1 MLQYYL
7 KPEYKEF
14 LFKKIPESKR
24 IYSVDLIKRPVK
36 NLQEFF
42 TSTSFKRDEWP
53 YSLPE
58 LDHLVNRRIIDLIE
72 EEGYYILTY
81 KGLAILEYNF
91 EFSDQF
97 DSYLN
102 DLNSLLFEKNLKT
115 KYESLRPKDKVIL
128 FTVLGLYA
136 FSPDLSL
143 YVDESNKSEF
153 AQSADFAI
161 ELLKKHHPED
171 VIDLDKIWDS
181 KVVGEDSILSTLR
194 RLDEIPKKTG
204 NIFKVASGNKHGIYV
219 DILKEDSSINED
231 RALFLLRKIFDNKIF
246 DMGQKEKLI
255 DTLNHIEKG
264 HFSLTRSNNK
274 VNRIKIKI
282 QLRDIIL
289 EEL

>member
-24 IYSVDLIKRPVK
+24 IHSVDLIKRPVK

-53 YSLPE
+53 YLSSE
-58 LDHLVNRRIIDLIE
+58 LDHLVNIRIIDLIE

-81 KGLAILEYNF
+81 KGLAILEYNL

-128 FTVLGLYA
+128 FTVLGLYS

-153 AQSADFAI
+153 AQSADFAV

-171 VIDLDKIWDS
+171 VIDFDKIWDS

-219 DILKEDSSINED
+219 DILKEDGSINED

-246 DMGQKEKLI
+246 DMVQKEKLI

-264 HFSLTRSNNK
+264 HFSLIRSNNK
-274 VNRIKIKI
+274 INRIKIKI
-282 QLRDIIL
+282 QLRDIIFEKL
-289 EEL
+289 

>member
-1 MLQYYL
+1 LPQYYL

-14 LFKKIPESKR
+14 LITKISKSKGK
-24 IYSVDLIKRPVK
+24 YSVDLIKKPVK

-42 TSTSFKRDEWP
+42 SSTSFKRDEWS
-53 YSLPE
+53 YSLSE
-58 LDHLVNRRIIDLIE
+58 LDHLVNKGILDLIE
-72 EEGYYILTY
+72 EEGYYLLTY
-81 KGLAILEYNF
+81 KGLVILEYNL

-153 AQSADFAI
+153 AHSADFAV
-161 ELLKKHHPED
+161 ELLKKHYPKD
-171 VIDLDKIWDS
+171 VSDLDKIWDS
-181 KVVGEDSILSTLR
+181 KVVGEDSILSNLR

-204 NIFKVASGNKHGIYV
+204 NIFKVASGKTHGIYV
-219 DILKEDSSINED
+219 DILKEDGSINKD

-246 DMGQKEKLI
+246 DMDQKQKLI
-255 DTLNHIEKG
+255 DTLNNIDKG
-264 HFSLTRSNNK
+264 YFSLIRSNNK

-282 QLRDIIL
+282 QLRDIIF

>member
-1 MLQYYL
+1 MPQYYL

-14 LFKKIPESKR
+14 LITKISKSKGK
-24 IYSVDLIKRPVK
+24 YSVDLIKKPVK

-42 TSTSFKRDEWP
+42 SSTSFKRDEWS
-53 YSLPE
+53 YSLSE
-58 LDHLVNRRIIDLIE
+58 LDHLVNKGILDLIE
-72 EEGYYILTY
+72 EEGYYLLTY
-81 KGLAILEYNF
+81 KGLVILEYNL

-153 AQSADFAI
+153 AHSADFAV
-161 ELLKKHHPED
+161 ELLKKHYPKD
-171 VIDLDKIWDS
+171 VSDLDKIWDS
-181 KVVGEDSILSTLR
+181 KVVGEDSILSNLR

-204 NIFKVASGNKHGIYV
+204 NIFKVASGKTHGIYV
-219 DILKEDSSINED
+219 DILKEDGSINKD

-246 DMGQKEKLI
+246 DMDQKQKLI
-255 DTLNHIEKG
+255 DTLNNIDKG
-264 HFSLTRSNNK
+264 YFSLIRSNNK

-282 QLRDIIL
+282 QLRDIIF

>member
-14 LFKKIPESKR
+14 LFKKIPKSKR
-24 IYSVDLIKRPVK
+24 RHSVDLIKRPIK

-53 YSLPE
+53 YSLSE
-58 LDHLVNRRIIDLIE
+58 LDHLVNKGIIDLIE

-81 KGLAILEYNF
+81 KGLAILEYNL
-91 EFSDQF
+91 EFSNQF

-153 AQSADFAI
+153 AQSADFAV
-161 ELLKKHHPED
+161 ELLKKHDPEN
-171 VIDLDKIWDS
+171 ISDLDKIWES

-219 DILKEDSSINED
+219 DILKEDGSINED
-231 RALFLLRKIFDNKIF
+231 RALFLLRKLFDNKIF
-246 DMGQKEKLI
+246 NMGQKEKLI
-255 DTLNHIEKG
+255 DTLNNIEKG
-264 HFSLTRSNNK
+264 HFSLIRSNNK
-274 VNRIKIKI
+274 INRIKIKI
-282 QLRDIIL
+282 QLRDIIF
-289 EEL
+289 EKF